1 MISRLITEERKK
13 QLETFK
19 YPDDILTYLDKMQEE
34 HHYTDEEMEKD
45 LGVALWKAYALNN
58 SGSYSAFALSEK
70 ILKKVENEG
79 FDTGVWCSRYSYA
92 LMCLRKFD
100 ESLTYI
106 IHGTTVAPDYPWGWL
121 QLARLYY
128 KLNMINHTLEA
139 ISKGLTLV
147 PGDPDFLAFK
157 DDVKNRRDFETV
169 MSRYIDG

>member
-79 FDTGVWCSRYSYA
+79 FDTGVWCSDIHMPLCVLEN
-92 LMCLRKFD
+92 LMNLLHILFM
-100 ESLTYI
+100 EQLLHQI
-106 IHGTTVAPDYPWGWL
+106 ILGAGL
-121 QLARLYY
+121 QLQ
-128 KLNMINHTLEA
+128 
-139 ISKGLTLV
+139 
-147 PGDPDFLAFK
+147 DFITSL
-157 DDVKNRRDFETV
+157 
-169 MSRYIDG
+169 I